1 MKKIF
6 SAVFLALFFAALVF
20 AAKSG
25 PGRLYPHIPY
35 KSAVWKSK
43 TTVKS
48 PEETI
53 KFDQTTYFKANKMRT
68 EGVYMNPATK
78 KKENQIVIIAD
89 NVIYMVNP
97 DTKQGVKYSLNSKNN
112 PQQAEQAFSECRQSG
127 KKTGSETLNS
137 VKCDVYEYSCSVSG
151 RKVKVKEW
159 RAKDGFIMRSM
170 SIMENMTTTA
180 DIYDLKPNA
189 NVPDSKFVPDPGIK
203 FMDMEKMMGNNMT
216 QMMKEAKKAKDEDE
230 DGDGDGDEPDEA
242 GQKMMKDM
250 MKNMMGE

>member
-1 MKKIF
+1 MKKSVIIIF
-6 SAVFLALFFAALVF
+6 LSLFFAALVF
-20 AAKSG
+20 AAKAE
-25 PGRLYPHIPY
+25 PGKPYPHIPY

-78 KKENQIVIIAD
+78 KKENQVIIIAD
-89 NVIYMVNP
+89 KVIYMINP

-112 PQQAEQAFSECRQSG
+112 PRQAEQAFSECRQSG
-127 KKTGSETLNS
+127 KKTGSEAING
-137 VKCDVYEYSCSVSG
+137 VKCNIYEYSCSVSG
-151 RKVKVKEW
+151 RKVKIKEW

-170 SIMENMTTTA
+170 SIMKKMTTTA
-180 DIYDLKPNA
+180 DICDLKPNA
-189 NVPDSKFVPDPGIK
+189 QIPDSKFVPDPSIK

-216 QMMKEAKKAKDEDE
+216 QMMKEAKKAKDED
-230 DGDGDGDEPDEA
+230 GDEGDEA
-242 GQKMMKDM
+242 GRKMMKDM